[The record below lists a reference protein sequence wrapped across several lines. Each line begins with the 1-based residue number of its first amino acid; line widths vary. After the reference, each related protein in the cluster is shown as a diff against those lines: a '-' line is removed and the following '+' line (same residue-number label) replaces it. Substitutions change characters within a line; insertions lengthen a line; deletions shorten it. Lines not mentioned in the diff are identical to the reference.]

1 MPKVDFNWTD
11 NLLHLNTPQDSNT
24 TVMLILCLKKLS
36 ILSLSFQWMKVTVEI
51 HKIIIC
57 TIYSTVFLT
66 WGWYVND
73 VFMRMPL
80 INQIIKDA
88 SWYALHSMSNIH
100 RHFGNRAWVCPMCP
114 KLFAICIHTH
124 LTHNGYKGYE
134 TKRSKKLLYMN
145 HYFLNR

>member
-88 SWYALHSMSNIH
+88 SL
-100 RHFGNRAWVCPMCP
+100 
-114 KLFAICIHTH
+114 ICIAFNVKHPQTFWESCMS
-124 LTHNGYKGYE
+124 LSNV
-134 TKRSKKLLYMN
+134 SKTICNMYTYPFNSQWL
-145 HYFLNR
+145 